1 MSAVGSSAMS
11 GASRW
16 LAAQPTGAL
25 LSTITAASAAAAMR
39 DRVGNRLGLIICVP
53 FALSA
58 GRWLGVAPSESSL
71 SDWYARR
78 GRSGFVGR
86 WRGPKPPRNAPAA
99 ARPPHTD
106 LTATGPGLLGFGGAV
121 AWSRSRLI
129 PHEATWLGRWGGLV

>member
-39 DRVGNRLGLIICVP
+39 DRVGNRRGLIICFP
-53 FALSA
+53 FALSP

-78 GRSGFVGR
+78 GRPGFVR
-86 WRGPKPPRNAPAA
+86 MWSEPWPPRDAPTAA
-99 ARPPHTD
+99 GPRHAD
-106 LTATGPGLLGFGGAV
+106 LTAT
-121 AWSRSRLI
+121 
-129 PHEATWLGRWGGLV
+129 